1 MLPKKWNHYFQHSSP
16 NEITPAPK
24 FPNENDTLAW
34 PMKPEKKEIGHRAI
48 FAHGRYEA
56 ICRSTFSGRSQKPHP
71 VTTFFFS
78 GGGVTSFILS

>member
-1 MLPKKWNHYFQHSSP
+1 
-16 NEITPAPK
+16 
-24 FPNENDTLAW
+24 
-34 PMKPEKKEIGHRAI
+34 MKPEKKEIGHRAI